1 MVQTQMSEIILQVEG
16 LKKYFPIRRGVL
28 RRVVGWVHAVEGI
41 SFSIRKGQTLGLV
54 GESGCGKTTVLR
66 TIVRGIDPTDGKIL
80 FRKNGKFIDIA
91 QMKKEE
97 LSEIRKE
104 TRMIFQDP
112 ESSLNPRMTLRNII
126 GEPLVINKVVKSKKA
141 LNRAVQELMMSVGLN
156 PEYLERYPYAFSGG
170 QRQRI
175 GIARALALH
184 PKLLLADEPTSA
196 LDVSVQ
202 AQILNLLLKLQKD
215 MNLSILFVTHDLSVV
230 QHISDKVAVMYL
242 GQVVEIA
249 ETREIFARPCH
260 PYTEAL
266 FSAIPQPDPHKRL
279 HRIMLKG
286 DVPDIAARP
295 SGCAFHPRCQYAQ
308 SICQEKQP
316 QLSSLKGSYHQIAC
330 HYPKAID

>member
-1 MVQTQMSEIILQVEG
+1 M
-16 LKKYFPIRRGVL
+16 
-28 RRVVGWVHAVEGI
+28 GWVHAVEGI
-41 SFSIRKGQTLGLV
+41 SFSIRKGETLGLV

-66 TIVRGIDPTDGKIL
+66 TIIRGIDPTDGKIL

-91 QMKKEE
+91 QLERGE
-97 LSEIRKE
+97 LAEIRKE
-104 TRMIFQDP
+104 TRMVFQDP
-112 ESSLNPRMTLRNII
+112 ESSLNPRMTLRDII
-126 GEPLVINKVVKSKKA
+126 GEPLVINKVVKSKES
-141 LNRAVQELMMSVGLN
+141 LNRAVQDLMVNVGLN

-175 GIARALALH
+175 GIARALSLH

-215 MNLSILFVTHDLSVV
+215 MNLSILFVTHDLSVA
-230 QHISDKVAVMYL
+230 QHISDGIAVMYL
-242 GQVVEIA
+242 GQIVEIA

-279 HRIMLKG
+279 DRIILKG

-295 SGCAFHPRCQYAQ
+295 SGCAFHPRCQYVE

-316 QLSSLKGSYHQIAC
+316 QLSSLKGSNHQVAC
-330 HYPKAID
+330 HFTKASHSIAR